1 MHATFLSQKY
11 QIQIHLLKSLWVI
24 VLAIL
29 GDKAWDVPRIISLA
43 KQNSHLRF

>member
-1 MHATFLSQKY
+1 MRHFLVKMY
-11 QIQIHLLKSLWVI
+11 QIQIHLLKFPWVI